1 MLKTLVGR
9 TRSRQSR
16 RVDAPDFPSKTSG
29 PRISIVTV
37 SYNSAATLAKTIES
51 VANQNYLN
59 LEHVVVDGKST
70 DGSLDI
76 IRANADKISKWISED
91 DRGIYHAMNKGWS
104 LSTGDYV
111 GFLNSDDTL
120 TGPDVISQLARRVDQ
135 SQADAVYA
143 DLELVDERGRVSR
156 RWNSGKYHRLKFH
169 LGWMTPHPT
178 TYIRRAFFEEYGG
191 FREDLSIAADYELML
206 RFFYRYRAN
215 VAYLPATVVRMLAG
229 GTSNGSPQ
237 AILRANWQVYRS
249 WRLNGMFTSPTIML
263 SKPLS
268 KILQL
273 RF

>member
-1 MLKTLVGR
+1 MLVGR
-9 TRSRQSR
+9 TRPRQSR
-16 RVDAPDFPSKTSG
+16 RVGLPDSPPKTMV

-37 SYNSAATLAKTIES
+37 SYNNAATLAKTIES
-51 VANQNYLN
+51 VANQDYPN
-59 LEHVVVDGKST
+59 LEHVVVDGGST
-70 DGSLDI
+70 DGSVEIL
-76 IRANADKISKWISED
+76 RASADKISKWISED

-104 LSTGDYV
+104 LSTGKFV

-120 TGPDVISQLARRVDQ
+120 TGPDVISQMVRRLAQ

-143 DLELVDERGRVSR
+143 DLELVDQQGRVSR
-156 RWNSGKYHRLKFH
+156 RWKSGTYHRLKFH

-178 TYIRRAFFEEYGG
+178 TYIRRTLFEKYGG

-206 RFFYRYRAN
+206 RFFYRHRAK
-215 VAYLPATVVRMLAG
+215 VTYLPATVVQMLAG
-229 GTSNGSPQ
+229 GTSNGSPG
-237 AILRANWQVYRS
+237 AILQANWQVYRS
-249 WRLNGMFTSPTIML
+249 WQLNGMFTSPTIML

>member
-1 MLKTLVGR
+1 NRTKTSFKILLLVESHHNCCQSQRIGRRSVGHQIGRSLPAWKAIPPSVSCKTSQSRISDMLKTLVGR

-111 GFLNSDDTL
+111 GFLN
-120 TGPDVISQLARRVDQ
+120 
-135 SQADAVYA
+135 
-143 DLELVDERGRVSR
+143 
-156 RWNSGKYHRLKFH
+156 
-169 LGWMTPHPT
+169 
-178 TYIRRAFFEEYGG
+178 
-191 FREDLSIAADYELML
+191 
-206 RFFYRYRAN
+206 
-215 VAYLPATVVRMLAG
+215 
-229 GTSNGSPQ
+229 
-237 AILRANWQVYRS
+237 
-249 WRLNGMFTSPTIML
+249 
-263 SKPLS
+263 
-268 KILQL
+268 
-273 RF
+273 